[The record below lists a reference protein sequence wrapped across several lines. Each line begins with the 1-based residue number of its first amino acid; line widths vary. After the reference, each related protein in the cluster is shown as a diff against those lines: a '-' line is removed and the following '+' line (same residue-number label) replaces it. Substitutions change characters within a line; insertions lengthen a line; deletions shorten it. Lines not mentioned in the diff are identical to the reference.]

1 MLMKSWTA
9 DRLEIGVWI
18 NTFIIITLLYSVA
31 IDLNP
36 GLNDV

>member
-1 MLMKSWTA
+1 MMRPQAA
-9 DRLEIGVWI
+9 DRLKIGVWI
-18 NTFIIITLLYSVA
+18 NNFIIITLLYSVA